1 MSESA
6 LSSEVANEIAER
18 YLADHTHYKRN
29 YFILYFNVLCYG
41 AKWFYQ
47 KENGK
52 TSIVDLSG
60 LKVMLE
66 NLFLKDW
73 NTQDRDFETPRLL
86 PYILRAVIVLATNE
100 NDDKTKEAV
109 FDICERIFADNP
121 VNSFFET
128 GIFFYRNN
136 PKRIQEWYDDWL
148 SENGKLWQEPLYDR
162 NAILKRF
169 IDAKKIYDLNNDIY
183 MELALT
189 KSSWSVIG
197 YVSHKEYSGDFLLN
211 WYNALVDLDE
221 ANIHRFAREIKDI
234 SDKIELL
241 GDNRMRHHI
250 DSKIFSDVFSE
261 GIKDIISFLKN
272 EYYFSQAM
280 KSPYY
285 LVDGLTGYLRKNNP
299 NREQLLLIW
308 TTGMVLLDWRLEDN
322 HSSIAALQK
331 AIEICALRNGYCDI
345 HSDLSLLGPAYINLM
360 GDPVK
365 YIIPDRWVDNTS
377 FSEETTSVEY
387 YEQMIHEY
395 VQDKSYSSTD
405 ILEACESLHNKDAL
419 KESVVLEIMEHEF
432 FKESS
437 SIERNSLLEYLI
449 SLGKAEE
456 TDVLIRKYLGM
467 LLQRDHYYC
476 ALDVPALVLWK
487 MKQLSPEYGINGMKQ
502 ILDMHRSWR
511 TAAGHIK
518 DVELTNEIIFT
529 KLVDWNESTD
539 LYTLFLDIAL
549 LLIKSEDADAARTA
563 LAGVFATLRV
573 EPGYINF
580 IEKMWDSFH
589 YRAKEWILMIY
600 ELLWDYRE
608 DFHDNMLS

>member
-1 MSESA
+1 M
-6 LSSEVANEIAER
+6 
-18 YLADHTHYKRN
+18 
-29 YFILYFNVLCYG
+29 
-41 AKWFYQ
+41 
-47 KENGK
+47 
-52 TSIVDLSG
+52 
-60 LKVMLE
+60 
-66 NLFLKDW
+66 
-73 NTQDRDFETPRLL
+73 
-86 PYILRAVIVLATNE
+86 
-100 NDDKTKEAV
+100 
-109 FDICERIFADNP
+109 
-121 VNSFFET
+121 
-128 GIFFYRNN
+128 
-136 PKRIQEWYDDWL
+136 
-148 SENGKLWQEPLYDR
+148 
-162 NAILKRF
+162 
-169 IDAKKIYDLNNDIY
+169 
-183 MELALT
+183 
-189 KSSWSVIG
+189 
-197 YVSHKEYSGDFLLN
+197 N

-360 GDPVK
+360 GEPVK

-395 VQDKSYSSTD
+395 VQDKSYSSTA

-449 SLGKAEE
+449 SFGKAEE
-456 TDVLIRKYLGM
+456 TEDFNVSLYSNLLLENYSSDDSFKYIRNSKSYFDEIPNRGHKLFIKKN
-467 LLQRDHYYC
+467 R
-476 ALDVPALVLWK
+476 P
-487 MKQLSPEYGINGMKQ
+487 SPWINGYDCVMEQ
-502 ILDMHRSWR
+502 I
-511 TAAGHIK
+511 
-518 DVELTNEIIFT
+518 
-529 KLVDWNESTD
+529 
-539 LYTLFLDIAL
+539 
-549 LLIKSEDADAARTA
+549 
-563 LAGVFATLRV
+563 
-573 EPGYINF
+573 
-580 IEKMWDSFH
+580 
-589 YRAKEWILMIY
+589 
-600 ELLWDYRE
+600 ELLSERLEVDGEHLEKRVADYCDKIPDTVQRRE
-608 DFHDNMLS
+608 FAPV